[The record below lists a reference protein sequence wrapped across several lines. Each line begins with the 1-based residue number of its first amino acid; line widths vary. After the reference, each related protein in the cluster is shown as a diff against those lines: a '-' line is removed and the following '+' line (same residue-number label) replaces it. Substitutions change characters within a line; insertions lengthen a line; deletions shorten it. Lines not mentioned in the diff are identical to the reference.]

1 MCPTRT
7 SIYPH
12 CSPFALSPAFHV
24 LFYVFLCSVCLT
36 LLLSLSFLSLSLYL
50 YSLSLCLYSL
60 FLLFVISLSSSSRL
74 IPGALPLLSLHLSSP
89 SVSFL
94 PFSPLFSLSPHHVIS
109 LSLTLPVSTGL
120 VGYRVL
126 PLLQLIKDGRI
137 LGCSCLHAVAS
148 EGRI

>member
-1 MCPTRT
+1 MSVLSCVPLVPQSIPTA
-7 SIYPH
+7 P
-12 CSPFALSPAFHV
+12 P
-24 LFYVFLCSVCLT
+24 
-36 LLLSLSFLSLSLYL
+36 LLSLLLFMFFFMFFSVLSVSLFSSLSLFSLSLYL

-94 PFSPLFSLSPHHVIS
+94 PFSPLFSLS

-137 LGCSCLHAVAS
+137 LGCSCLHTVAS